1 MEVMIRLANTEDA
14 PLVHTIMLEAFEEYR
29 NLEVPSSAVH
39 ETVSSIQHSL
49 QNGQEQAIL
58 CFVDGSPS
66 GSARF
71 KMNQTSLH
79 FSRLSVSPKAQ
90 GKGIAKK
97 MLRWLEDYAK
107 KHDKNEMICRVRMS
121 LTKNIRLYET
131 LSYSIIKEETVT
143 NPNGFSVKT
152 VVMEKAL

>member
-1 MEVMIRLANTEDA
+1 MEVMIRLADKEDA
-14 PLVHTIMLEAFEEYR
+14 ALVHAIMLEAFEEYR
-29 NLEVPSSAVH
+29 NLEVPSSAIH

-49 QNGQEQAIL
+49 QNGHEQALL
-58 CFVDGSPS
+58 CFVNGLPS

-79 FSRLSVSPKAQ
+79 FSRLSISPTAR

-107 KHDKNEMICRVRMS
+107 EHDKSKMICRVRTALS
-121 LTKNIRLYET
+121 KNIRLYET
-131 LSYSIIKEETVT
+131 LSYNIVKEETVT
-143 NPNGFSVKT
+143 NLNGFSVKT